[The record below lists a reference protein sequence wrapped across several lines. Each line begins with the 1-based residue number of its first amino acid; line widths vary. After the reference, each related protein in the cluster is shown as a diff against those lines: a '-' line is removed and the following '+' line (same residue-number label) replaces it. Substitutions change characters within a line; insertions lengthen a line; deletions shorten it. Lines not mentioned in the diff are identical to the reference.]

1 MKTKG
6 IPAVVML
13 LAGFVTCIIG
23 IVQHMETDVF
33 IKTLLA
39 VLIIFYLLGCIVKL
53 VLDKNFKEMDEPEEN
68 QEESGEEQTQG
79 TVRLG
84 RGRRRVNNLNLGASY
99 ENGR

>member
-68 QEESGEEQTQG
+68 QEESGENRHRNSQTR
-79 TVRLG
+79 T
-84 RGRRRVNNLNLGASY
+84 GRRRVNNLNLGASY

>member
-39 VLIIFYLLGCIVKL
+39 VLIIFYLYLYGK
-53 VLDKNFKEMDEPEEN
+53 FK
-68 QEESGEEQTQG
+68 
-79 TVRLG
+79 
-84 RGRRRVNNLNLGASY
+84 
-99 ENGR
+99 

>member
-53 VLDKNFKEMDEPEEN
+53 VLDKNFKEMDEN
-68 QEESGEEQTQG
+68 QEESGEEQTQEQSDSDG
-79 TVRLG
+79 EKK
-84 RGRRRVNNLNLGASY
+84 S
-99 ENGR
+99 E

>member
-39 VLIIFYLLGCIVKL
+39 VLIIFYLYYNIHNKLKL
-53 VLDKNFKEMDEPEEN
+53 VVF
-68 QEESGEEQTQG
+68 
-79 TVRLG
+79 
-84 RGRRRVNNLNLGASY
+84 
-99 ENGR
+99 

>member
-6 IPAVVML
+6 IPAVEML
-13 LAGFVTCIIG
+13 LPGFVTCING
-23 IVQHMETDVF
+23 IVQQMETDVF

-68 QEESGEEQTQG
+68 QEESGEEQTQEQSDSDG
-79 TVRLG
+79 EKK
-84 RGRRRVNNLNLGASY
+84 S
-99 ENGR
+99 E

>member
-68 QEESGEEQTQG
+68 QEESGEQSALCGAGRCPLRGQG
-79 TVRLG
+79 VQPF
-84 RGRRRVNNLNLGASY
+84 
-99 ENGR
+99 

>member
-39 VLIIFYLLGCIVKL
+39 VLIIFYVLGCMKL

-68 QEESGEEQTQG
+68 QEESGEEQTQEQSDSDG
-79 TVRLG
+79 EKK
-84 RGRRRVNNLNLGASY
+84 S
-99 ENGR
+99 E

>member
-39 VLIIFYLLGCIVKL
+39 VLIHIMNDYIRY
-53 VLDKNFKEMDEPEEN
+53 KE
-68 QEESGEEQTQG
+68 
-79 TVRLG
+79 
-84 RGRRRVNNLNLGASY
+84 Y
-99 ENGR
+99 

>member
-39 VLIIFYLLGCIVKL
+39 VLIIFYLLQLSLKL
-53 VLDKNFKEMDEPEEN
+53 TTYCKLICYLLSLQLSLLHIKLFCF
-68 QEESGEEQTQG
+68 
-79 TVRLG
+79 
-84 RGRRRVNNLNLGASY
+84 
-99 ENGR
+99 

>member
-39 VLIIFYLLGCIVKL
+39 VLIIFYLYLYGKFKKTRKSPE
-53 VLDKNFKEMDEPEEN
+53 KNRHRN
-68 QEESGEEQTQG
+68 SQT
-79 TVRLG
+79 RM
-84 RGRRRVNNLNLGASY
+84 GRRRVNNLNLGASY

>member
-39 VLIIFYLLGCIVKL
+39 VLIIFYLLGCI
-53 VLDKNFKEMDEPEEN
+53 DKNFKEMDEPEEN
-68 QEESGEEQTQG
+68 QEESGEEQTQEQ
-79 TVRLG
+79 
-84 RGRRRVNNLNLGASY
+84 SDSDW
-99 ENGR
+99 EKKSE

>member
-33 IKTLLA
+33 TKTLLA
-39 VLIIFYLLGCIVKL
+39 VLIIFYVLGCIVKL

-68 QEESGEEQTQG
+68 QEESGEEQTQEQSDSDG
-79 TVRLG
+79 EKK
-84 RGRRRVNNLNLGASY
+84 S
-99 ENGR
+99 E